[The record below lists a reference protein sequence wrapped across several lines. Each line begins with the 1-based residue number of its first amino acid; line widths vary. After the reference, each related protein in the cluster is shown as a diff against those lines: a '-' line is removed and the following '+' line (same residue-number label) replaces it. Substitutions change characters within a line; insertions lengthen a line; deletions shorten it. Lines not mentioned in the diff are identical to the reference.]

1 MSDEALLCDIGST
14 EAVAVAEAA
23 ATAAFRRRPKKT
35 KRKRRSATKATPPAA
50 VPPAMALI
58 SVVVLVPP
66 GEVVA
71 DGTEVV
77 ADGIEVV
84 AEGTEVIADGTET
97 DVAKPIVTDAAEAEL
112 LRDVP
117 KNGYAMLGFEDK
129 NAAARL
135 KPPQPAPQG
144 FVLQQPKNGGFV
156 TAQAYHSDPNG
167 HSWSG
172 KVPYAL
178 ARKEAGLRFAEE
190 QPVESH
196 GFVSIQ
202 QPTNLEPVGQAKKVP
217 PLGQEGW
224 NGKDE
229 EDI

>member
-1 MSDEALLCDIGST
+1 M
-14 EAVAVAEAA
+14 AEAA
-23 ATAAFRRRPKKT
+23 ATAAFRRRLKKT
-35 KRKRRSATKATPPAA
+35 KRKRRIATKATPPAA

-58 SVVVLVPP
+58 SVVVLVPA

-71 DGTEVV
+71 DGTEAV
-77 ADGIEVV
+77 
-84 AEGTEVIADGTET
+84 
-97 DVAKPIVTDAAEAEL
+97 VAKPVVADAAEAEL

-117 KNGYAMLGFEDK
+117 KNGSAMPGFEDK

-135 KPPQPAPQG
+135 KSPQPAPHA
-144 FVLQQPKNGGFV
+144 FVLQQPKNGGLV

-178 ARKEAGLRFAEE
+178 ARKEAGLRFPEA

-224 NGKDE
+224 NGKDG
-229 EDI
+229 EDIEVWLRLI

>member
-1 MSDEALLCDIGST
+1 MSDEAVWCDVGNT

-23 ATAAFRRRPKKT
+23 ATAAFRRRLKKT
-35 KRKRRSATKATPPAA
+35 KRKRRSATKPTPPAA

-58 SVVVLVPP
+58 SVVVLVPA

-71 DGTEVV
+71 DGTEAV
-77 ADGIEVV
+77 
-84 AEGTEVIADGTET
+84 
-97 DVAKPIVTDAAEAEL
+97 VAKPVVADAAEAEL

-117 KNGYAMLGFEDK
+117 KNGSAMLGFEDK

-135 KPPQPAPQG
+135 KPPQPAPHA
-144 FVLQQPKNGGFV
+144 FVLQQPKKGGLV

-178 ARKEAGLRFAEE
+178 ARKEAGLRFPEA

-196 GFVSIQ
+196 GFVSAQ
-202 QPTNLEPVGQAKKVP
+202 QPTNLEPVGQAKKAP

-229 EDI
+229 EDIVVWLRLI

>member
-1 MSDEALLCDIGST
+1 MSDGAVWCDVGNT

-23 ATAAFRRRPKKT
+23 ATAAFRRCLKKT

-58 SVVVLVPP
+58 SVAVLVPA

-71 DGTEVV
+71 DGTEAVVAKPVV
-77 ADGIEVV
+77 AD
-84 AEGTEVIADGTET
+84 
-97 DVAKPIVTDAAEAEL
+97 AAEVEL

-117 KNGYAMLGFEDK
+117 KNGSAMLGFEDK

-135 KPPQPAPQG
+135 KSPQPAPHA
-144 FVLQQPKNGGFV
+144 FVLQQPKNGGLV
-156 TAQAYHSDPNG
+156 TAQAYHSDPSG

-178 ARKEAGLRFAEE
+178 ARNEAGLRFPEA

-196 GFVSIQ
+196 GFVSAQ
-202 QPTNLEPVGQAKKVP
+202 QPTNLEPVGQAKKAP

-229 EDI
+229 EDIVVWLWLI

>member
-1 MSDEALLCDIGST
+1 M
-14 EAVAVAEAA
+14 AVAEAA
-23 ATAAFRRRPKKT
+23 ATAAFRRRLKKT

-58 SVVVLVPP
+58 SVVVLVPA

-71 DGTEVV
+71 DGTEAV
-77 ADGIEVV
+77 
-84 AEGTEVIADGTET
+84 
-97 DVAKPIVTDAAEAEL
+97 VAKPVVADAAEAEL

-117 KNGYAMLGFEDK
+117 KNGSAMPGFEDK
-129 NAAARL
+129 NAAVRL
-135 KPPQPAPQG
+135 KSPQPAPHA
-144 FVLQQPKNGGFV
+144 FVLQQPKNGGLV

-178 ARKEAGLRFAEE
+178 ARKEAGLRFPEA

-229 EDI
+229 EDIEVWLRLI